1 MLTKPDLQD
10 EKILAC
16 LEADFGLRVV
26 RLTFLP
32 LGADMNTAVYRA
44 IAADKVPYFVKLR
57 SGPFDEI
64 TVCVPRFLSDQ
75 GIARIIPP
83 LPTRNGE
90 LWADLNAFRLILY
103 PFVEGQNAREVALT
117 DRQWADFGAGLKAI
131 HTVVLPGTLK
141 RVVPQ
146 EDYTPRWR
154 DTVRTFLA
162 RVVQDTFDEPVAV
175 ELAAFLMAR
184 RGEVLDLV
192 GRSERLAGALQAR
205 APDVVLCHSD
215 PHASNVVVDAHD
227 HLYIVDWDNPI
238 LAPKER
244 DLMFIGGA
252 QGFAGHTPEE
262 EEALFYRGYGRTE
275 IDPEALA
282 YYRYERIVVDIAV
295 YCEQLLSSN
304 EGGEDREQALHYL
317 ASNFLPGGTIEIA
330 YGSDHTVKDG

>member
-10 EKILAC
+10 EKIIAC
-16 LEADFGLRVV
+16 LAGDFGLRVD
-26 RLTFLP
+26 RLAFLP

-44 IAADKVPYFVKLR
+44 IAGDKVPYFVKLR

-64 TVCVPRFLSDQ
+64 TVSVPRFLGDQ
-75 GIARIIPP
+75 GIAQIIPP
-83 LPTRNGE
+83 LPTRNGQ

-131 HTVVLPGTLK
+131 HTAVLPATLGK
-141 RVVPQ
+141 LVPQ
-146 EDYTPRWR
+146 ETYSPHWR
-154 DTVRTFLA
+154 DIVRKFLA
-162 RVVQDTFDEPVAV
+162 RVEVDAFDDPAAA

-192 GRSERLAGALQAR
+192 GRSERLARELATR
-205 APDVVLCHSD
+205 TPDLVLCHSD
-215 PHASNVVVDAHD
+215 IHASNVLVDAHD

-252 QGFAGHTPEE
+252 QGFAGCTPEE
-262 EEALFYRGYGRTE
+262 EETLFYRGYGRTE
-275 IDPEALA
+275 IDPGVLA

-295 YCEQLLSSN
+295 YCEQLFLST
-304 EGGEDREQALHYL
+304 EGGEDREQSLHYL
-317 ASNFLPGGTIEIA
+317 VSNFLPGDTIEIA
-330 YGSDHTVKDG
+330 YESDRTV